1 MQIINKILFDSNNW
15 TQFIWLQYLPSWIS
29 PFWFYLCIWFLIL
42 FLGIDWKKNTKIM
55 KKIKKNINWNED
67 IYFFWFVNALYAVM
81 ILYSLGVFSAIISVV
96 VLLLVEIT
104 DYAEYLENYL
114 FEINEELDNRWSI
127 WHKFTVIWK
136 EFLDYWKK

>member
-1 MQIINKILFDSNNW
+1 
-15 TQFIWLQYLPSWIS
+15 
-29 PFWFYLCIWFLIL
+29 
-42 FLGIDWKKNTKIM
+42 
-55 KKIKKNINWNED
+55 
-67 IYFFWFVNALYAVM
+67 M

-127 WHKFTVIWK
+127 
-136 EFLDYWKK
+136 